1 MKSKDGDFLK
11 IVDDIKKKRKGK
23 AVTLE
28 SKVSGANIK
37 EWVNEKFNNWFSIF

>member
-1 MKSKDGDFLK
+1 LKSNADEGGFFK
-11 IVDDIKKKRKGK
+11 IVDDIKKKRKGR

-37 EWVNEKFNNWFSIF
+37 EWVFN

>member
-1 MKSKDGDFLK
+1 MLKSKEEKGEFLK

-37 EWVNEKFNNWFSIF
+37 EWVIYYSF